1 MPTYEYACSACGH
14 QFEEFQSIKAKPL
27 TKCPACKKKK
37 VKRLISAG
45 GGFIFKG
52 SGFYITDYR
61 SESYKAAAKSDSSG
75 TAAKTDGAAPAKS
88 EGGGAAKS
96 DSAPAAKSESKGTGG
111 SGGGSGTGGTGAAGG
126 AGGAKTAKK

>member
-14 QFEEFQSIKAKPL
+14 RFEEFQSIKAKP
-27 TKCPACKKKK
+27 TVVCPKCKKRK

-61 SESYKAAAKSDSSG
+61 SDKYKEAAKNDAAPVAPAAAAGGDSSTPSTPAATPAKTE
-75 TAAKTDGAAPAKS
+75 TAAASTPAQPSASAAPAKT
-88 EGGGAAKS
+88 EAKS
-96 DSAPAAKSESKGTGG
+96 SSK
-111 SGGGSGTGGTGAAGG
+111 
-126 AGGAKTAKK
+126 KK

>member
-14 QFEEFQSIKAKPL
+14 RFEEFQSIKAKP
-27 TKCPACKKKK
+27 TVVCPKCKKRK

-61 SESYKAAAKSDSSG
+61 SDKYKEAAKNDAAPVAPAASAGADSSTPSTPAATPAKTETAAASTPSQPS
-75 TAAKTDGAAPAKS
+75 APAAPAKT
-88 EGGGAAKS
+88 EAKS
-96 DSAPAAKSESKGTGG
+96 SSK
-111 SGGGSGTGGTGAAGG
+111 
-126 AGGAKTAKK
+126 KK